1 MLLHFFFFDPEKA
14 AANLRKH
21 GISFSHAQSVL
32 FDPLSATIEDF
43 DAKGEQ
49 RFVSIGRGS
58 TGEVL
63 VVVFTERK
71 GDYRL
76 ISARRPTPQERK
88 RYEA

>member
-1 MLLHFFFFDPEKA
+1 MPLQYEYDPEKA
-14 AANLRKH
+14 AANLEKH
-21 GISFSHAQSVL
+21 GVSFAHAQSVL
-32 FDPLSATIEDF
+32 FDPLSAMIEDF
-43 DAKGEQ
+43 DARGEQ

-76 ISARRPTPQERK
+76 ISARRATPKERK
-88 RYEA
+88 LYEG